1 MNHRFITAGIATR
14 IWILTSLIFGIS
26 WSIYIL
32 LFENAALIWTAL
44 PATIIAAI
52 GSIPI
57 LVAVFIALY
66 FTKKSTASLQNKYLL
81 LFATCLLSE
90 LPYAAIGG
98 GLFSPELRRFGINS
112 YFISLFICYIILF
125 GASAIAMAL
134 LHKRIIHFFSTT
146 KNKPSMEQDSFHTD
160 SNLPASNQSNNT
172 NNSNKLVIKGLVT
185 GALTLLML
193 IPALFVMNLVS
204 EREARQKEVTQEI
217 SSKWA
222 APQTLTG
229 PYLYLPYKVTVA
241 DKDGKTGIVDKS
253 FFLLPENL
261 QMSGIITPETRSRS
275 IYTVLLYKSDIK
287 NTGNFLL
294 QLPKDITPAM
304 INFSEAKVCFGIR
317 DFKGIQ
323 EKITIRLNGTR
334 YELSPGLPSKEKENI
349 IESNSSST
357 VEVNDVVERN
367 SGKEIETIGLSSNIN
382 LSAAD
387 IGKSIAF
394 DMPVK
399 INGSEQLHFVPLA
412 GNSTFSLTSPW
423 ADPKFDGSNLPASR
437 NVGPQGF
444 SAKWNFNKANLPF
457 GTAIK
462 DFDFKKE
469 PFAFGVTMVQ
479 PADQYAKTM
488 RSVKYAILFIGLT
501 FALFF
506 IIEIMQQKPVHPVQY
521 VLIGI
526 ALVIFFTLLL
536 SISEFILFD
545 YAYLIAAAAT
555 ISLIS
560 LYAKGHFKS
569 LKTAGVFASLLAC
582 LYGFIFV
589 LIRLEDTAL
598 LVGSIGLFIALAVVM
613 YASRKINWYGERNQI
628 PTASMG

>member
-1 MNHRFITAGIATR
+1 MNTKYSTAGIAIR
-14 IWILTSLIFGIS
+14 IWILTSLLFGVG
-26 WSIYIL
+26 WCTYIL
-32 LFENAALIWTAL
+32 LFENITILWTAL
-44 PATIIAAI
+44 LATIVALI
-52 GSIPI
+52 GSIPV
-57 LVAVFIALY
+57 LVALFISLH
-66 FTKKSTASLQNKYLL
+66 FIKKSNNSLQYKYQLL
-81 LFATCLLSE
+81 IATCLLSE
-90 LPYAAIGG
+90 LPYAGLGG
-98 GLFSPELRRFGINS
+98 GIFMNELGRQFGIYN
-112 YFISLFICYIILF
+112 YFISFLICYALLF
-125 GASAIAMAL
+125 GASALAL
-134 LHKRIIHFFSTT
+134 ALINKRIIHFFSTT
-146 KNKPSMEQDSFHTD
+146 KNNQTMEQDSFTTD
-160 SNLPASNQSNNT
+160 SNLPASNHS
-172 NNSNKLVIKGLVT
+172 NNSNKTVIKGLVT

-193 IPALFVMNLVS
+193 IPALFVMNLVT
-204 EREARQKEVTQEI
+204 EREQRQKEVTQEI

-229 PYLYLPYKVTVA
+229 PYLYLPYKITVTY
-241 DKDGKTGIVDKS
+241 KDGKTGVMDKS
-253 FFLLPENL
+253 LFLLPENL
-261 QMSGIITPETRSRS
+261 QVSGTITPETRSRS

-287 NTGNFLL
+287 NTGNFFL

-304 INFSEAKVCFGIR
+304 VNFSEAKVCYGIR

-323 EKITIRLNGTR
+323 EKITIRLNGSS
-334 YELSPGLPSKEKENI
+334 YELSPGLPTKERENI
-349 IESNSSST
+349 YADNSSISSSG
-357 VEVNDVVERN
+357 NDVVERS

-412 GNSTFSLTSPW
+412 GNSSFSLTSIW

-437 NVGPQGF
+437 NVSPQGF

-506 IIEIMQQKPVHPVQY
+506 IIELMQKNPVHPVQY
-521 VLIGI
+521 VLVGL

-545 YAYLIAAAAT
+545 FAYLIAAAAT
-555 ISLIS
+555 ILLITM
-560 LYAKGHFKS
+560 YAKSHFRS
-569 LKTAGVFASLLAC
+569 IKTALVFATVLSC
-582 LYGFIFV
+582 LYSFIFV

-598 LVGSIGLFIALAVVM
+598 LVGSIGLFIVLAIVM
-613 YASRKINWYGERNQI
+613 YASRKIQWYGNG
-628 PTASMG
+628 TANTNTAFN

>member
-1 MNHRFITAGIATR
+1 MTNKFITAPIAFR
-14 IWILTSLIFGIS
+14 IWLFTSLLFGIC

-32 LFENAALIWTAL
+32 LFENTALIWTAL
-44 PATIIAAI
+44 PATIVAAI
-52 GSIPI
+52 GSLPI
-57 LVAVFIALY
+57 LVILIISIHFI
-66 FTKKSTASLQNKYLL
+66 KKSINCVQNKYLL
-81 LFATCLLSE
+81 LIAICLLSE
-90 LPYAAIGG
+90 LPYAAVGG
-98 GLFSPELRRFGINS
+98 GLFSHELRQFGIHG
-112 YFISLFICYIILF
+112 YFISLFICYALLF
-125 GASAIAMAL
+125 GTSAIALAL
-134 LHKRIIHFFSTT
+134 INKRIIHFFSTT
-146 KNKPSMEQDSFHTD
+146 KNKSSMEQDSFQTD
-160 SNLPASNQSNNT
+160 SNLPASNHSNH
-172 NNSNKLVIKGLVT
+172 SNKTVIKGLIT

-229 PYLYLPYKVTVA
+229 PYLYLPYKITVA
-241 DKDGKTGIVDKS
+241 YKDGKTGIVDKS
-253 FFLLPENL
+253 LFLLPENL
-261 QMSGIITPETRSRS
+261 QVNGTITPETRSRS

-304 INFSEAKVCFGIR
+304 INFSEVKVCFGIR

-323 EKITIRLNGTR
+323 EKITIRLNGSS
-334 YELSPGLPSKEKENI
+334 YELSPGLPSKEKEYISADNR
-349 IESNSSST
+349 SNAAQI
-357 VEVNDVVERN
+357 NDVVER
-367 SGKEIETIGLSSNIN
+367 SSEKEIETIGLSSNIN

-387 IGKSIAF
+387 IGKSISF
-394 DMPVK
+394 DMQVK

-412 GNSTFSLTSPW
+412 GNSTFSLTSTW

-437 NVGPQGF
+437 NVGKQGF
-444 SAKWNFNKANLPF
+444 TAKWNFNKANLPF
-457 GTAIK
+457 GTTIK

-488 RSVKYAILFIGLT
+488 RSVKYAILFIGLS

-506 IIEIMQQKPVHPVQY
+506 IIELMQKNPVHPVQY
-521 VLIGI
+521 VLIGL

-545 YAYLIAAAAT
+545 FAYLIAAAAT
-555 ISLIS
+555 ILMIT
-560 LYAKGHFKS
+560 LYAKSHFRS
-569 LKTAGVFASLLAC
+569 IKTALVFATVLSC
-582 LYGFIFV
+582 LYSFIFV

-598 LVGSIGLFIALAVVM
+598 LVGSIGLFIVLAIVM
-613 YASRKINWYGERNQI
+613 YASRKIQWYGNGSVNTTI
-628 PTASMG
+628 T

>member
-1 MNHRFITAGIATR
+1 
-14 IWILTSLIFGIS
+14 
-26 WSIYIL
+26 
-32 LFENAALIWTAL
+32 
-44 PATIIAAI
+44 
-52 GSIPI
+52 
-57 LVAVFIALY
+57 
-66 FTKKSTASLQNKYLL
+66 
-81 LFATCLLSE
+81 
-90 LPYAAIGG
+90 
-98 GLFSPELRRFGINS
+98 
-112 YFISLFICYIILF
+112 
-125 GASAIAMAL
+125 
-134 LHKRIIHFFSTT
+134 
-146 KNKPSMEQDSFHTD
+146 MEQDSFQTD
-160 SNLPASNQSNNT
+160 SNLPASNHSNH
-172 NNSNKLVIKGLVT
+172 SNKTVIKGLIT

-229 PYLYLPYKVTVA
+229 PYLYLPYKITVA
-241 DKDGKTGIVDKS
+241 YKDGKTGIVDKS
-253 FFLLPENL
+253 LFLLPENL
-261 QMSGIITPETRSRS
+261 QVNGTITPETRSRS

-304 INFSEAKVCFGIR
+304 INFSEVKVCFGIR

-323 EKITIRLNGTR
+323 EKITIRLNGSS
-334 YELSPGLPSKEKENI
+334 YELSPGLPSKEKEYISADNR
-349 IESNSSST
+349 SNAAQI
-357 VEVNDVVERN
+357 NDVVER
-367 SGKEIETIGLSSNIN
+367 SSEKEIETIGLSSNIN

-387 IGKSIAF
+387 IGKSISF
-394 DMPVK
+394 DMQVK

-412 GNSTFSLTSPW
+412 GNSTFSLTSTW

-437 NVGPQGF
+437 NVGKQGF
-444 SAKWNFNKANLPF
+444 TAKWNFNKANLPF
-457 GTAIK
+457 GTTIK

-488 RSVKYAILFIGLT
+488 RSVKYAILFIGLS

-506 IIEIMQQKPVHPVQY
+506 IIELMQKNPVHPVQY
-521 VLIGI
+521 VLIGL

-545 YAYLIAAAAT
+545 FAYLIAAAAT
-555 ISLIS
+555 ILMIT
-560 LYAKGHFKS
+560 LYAKSHFRS
-569 LKTAGVFASLLAC
+569 IKTALVFATVLSC
-582 LYGFIFV
+582 LYSFIFV

-598 LVGSIGLFIALAVVM
+598 LVGSIGLFIVLAIVM
-613 YASRKINWYGERNQI
+613 YASRKIQWYGNGSVNTTI
-628 PTASMG
+628 T

>member
-1 MNHRFITAGIATR
+1 MNYKYTSAGIASR
-14 IWILTSLIFGIS
+14 IWILTCLIFGIC
-26 WSIYIL
+26 WGIYIL
-32 LFENAALIWTAL
+32 LFENANILWTAL

-52 GSIPI
+52 GSIPV
-57 LVAVFIALY
+57 LVAVFIGLH
-66 FTKKSTASLQNKYLL
+66 FIKKSTNNLHNKYMLL
-81 LFATCLLSE
+81 IITCLLSE

-98 GLFSPELRRFGINS
+98 GFFSDEIRRFGINS
-112 YFISLFICYIILF
+112 YFISLFICYTILF
-125 GASAIAMAL
+125 GASAIAMAFL
-134 LHKRIIHFFSTT
+134 NKKIIHFFSTT
-146 KNKPSMEQDSFHTD
+146 KNKPSMEQDSFQTD
-160 SNLPASNQSNNT
+160 SNLPASNH
-172 NNSNKLVIKGLVT
+172 SNKTVIKGLIT
-185 GALTLLML
+185 GGLTLLML

-241 DKDGKTGIVDKS
+241 YKDGKTGIVDKS

-261 QMSGIITPETRSRS
+261 QVSGTITPETRSRS

-294 QLPKDITPAM
+294 QLPKDITPEM
-304 INFSEAKVCFGIR
+304 VNFSEAKVCFGIR

-323 EKITIRLNGTR
+323 EKITIRLNGSS
-334 YELSPGLPSKEKENI
+334 YELSPGLPSKEKEYISADNFNI
-349 IESNSSST
+349 T
-357 VEVNDVVERN
+357 AQVNDVVERS

-382 LSAAD
+382 LSATD
-387 IGKSIAF
+387 IGKSISF

-412 GNSTFSLTSPW
+412 GNSTFSLTSTW

-437 NVGPQGF
+437 NVGPNGF
-444 SAKWNFNKANLPF
+444 TAKWNFNKANLPF

-506 IIEIMQQKPVHPVQY
+506 IIELMQKNPVHPVQY
-521 VLIGI
+521 VLIGL

-545 YAYLIAAAAT
+545 FAYLIAAAAT
-555 ISLIS
+555 ILLIT
-560 LYAKGHFKS
+560 LYAKSHFRS
-569 LKTAGVFASLLAC
+569 IKTALVFATVLSC
-582 LYGFIFV
+582 LYSFIFV

-598 LVGSIGLFIALAVVM
+598 LVGSIGLFIVLAIVM
-613 YASRKINWYGERNQI
+613 YASRKIQWYGNNSVN
-628 PTASMG
+628 TTTT

>member
-1 MNHRFITAGIATR
+1 MTNKYNSAGIALR
-14 IWILTSLIFGIS
+14 IWIFTSLIFGIS
-26 WSIYIL
+26 WITYIL
-32 LFENAALIWTAL
+32 LFENATIIWTAL
-44 PATIIAAI
+44 PATIVAAI
-52 GSIPI
+52 GSLPV
-57 LVAVFIALY
+57 LVAVFASLY
-66 FTKKSTASLQNKYLL
+66 FIKKSTNSLQNKYQLL
-81 LFATCLLSE
+81 IATCLLSE

-98 GLFSPELRRFGINS
+98 GLFSRELMRFGIDS
-112 YFISLFICYIILF
+112 YLISFIICYAILF
-125 GASAIAMAL
+125 GASAIAMVL
-134 LHKRIIHFFSTT
+134 INKKIIQFFSTT
-146 KNKPSMEQDSFHTD
+146 KTNQTMVQDSFQTD
-160 SNLPASNQSNNT
+160 SNLPASNHS
-172 NNSNKLVIKGLVT
+172 NNSNKTVIKGLIT

-193 IPALFVMNLVS
+193 IPALFVMNLVT
-204 EREARQKEVTQEI
+204 EREQRQKEVTQEI

-229 PYLYLPYKVTVA
+229 PYLYLPYKVTVEY
-241 DKDGKTGIVDKS
+241 KDGKTGVIDKS
-253 FFLLPENL
+253 LFLLPENL
-261 QMSGIITPETRSRS
+261 QVSGTITPETRSRS

-304 INFSEAKVCFGIR
+304 VNFSEAKVCFGIR

-323 EKITIRLNGTR
+323 EKITIRLNGSS

-349 IESNSSST
+349 SADNNSNS
-357 VEVNDVVERN
+357 VQVNDMVERTT
-367 SGKEIETIGLSSNIN
+367 GKEIETIGLSSNIN

-412 GNSTFSLTSPW
+412 GNSSFSLTSTW
-423 ADPKFDGSNLPASR
+423 ADPKFDGNNLPASR

-444 SAKWNFNKANLPF
+444 TAKWNFNKANLPF
-457 GTAIK
+457 GTTIK

-506 IIEIMQQKPVHPVQY
+506 IIELMQKNPVHPVQY
-521 VLIGI
+521 VLVGL

-545 YAYLIAAAAT
+545 FAYLIAAAAT
-555 ISLIS
+555 ILLITM
-560 LYAKGHFKS
+560 YAKSHFRS
-569 LKTAGVFASLLAC
+569 IKTALVFGTVLSC
-582 LYGFIFV
+582 LYSFIFV

-598 LVGSIGLFIALAVVM
+598 LVGSIGLFIVLAIVM
-613 YASRKINWYGERNQI
+613 YASRKIQCYGNGSEN
-628 PTASMG
+628 TNTSYN